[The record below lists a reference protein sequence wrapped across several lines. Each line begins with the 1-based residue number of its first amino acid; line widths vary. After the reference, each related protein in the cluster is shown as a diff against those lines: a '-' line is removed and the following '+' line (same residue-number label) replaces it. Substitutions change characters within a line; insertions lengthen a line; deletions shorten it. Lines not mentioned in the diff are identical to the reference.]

1 MKKIVFAFLCTACIY
16 TSAFSQDAKTV
27 NFLDNIVS
35 RLQTLSSTKATEK
48 VYLQFDRGQYNAGD
62 TVFFKAYLTLG
73 EQHQL
78 SKLSGVVHVALLNT
92 LDSLVQNISLQ
103 ATNGLA
109 WGDFALPNGLPM
121 GVYHIRAYTQ
131 WMLNSTDPYIFDQ
144 LVLVNSKVPA
154 MAAFTGKPAATTN
167 KFDIQFFAE
176 GGAFVNDIPAKLA
189 FKAVDHNGIGIDV
202 KGVVIDNLNTEVTKF
217 EAKHLGMGLINITP
231 VEGRT
236 YKAKLVYAD
245 GTKATVDLPKAD
257 DKGITL
263 LVNNDNP
270 EKLMIEINAN
280 RPYFLANK
288 NKEIGITIYS
298 GGGTVRSV
306 KTTLDDQ
313 VLDLNLAKKDFQTGI
328 ARVTVFSQ
336 TGEPM
341 NERLVFIQN
350 NDLLNLQTSSDKP
363 AYATRGKVH
372 IAISAKKDDKPVAGY
387 FSAAVTDVSK
397 VPVNESAETTIL
409 TSLLLTS
416 ELKGFIEQPSYY
428 FANVSNDTRS
438 NLDILMLTQGY
449 RRFEWKQLLGNDV
462 ATFPMYPAEKGL
474 NLSGVVKTN
483 NGTPVANGNVTL
495 LTKSGGTMLNQ
506 ETDANGRFTFA
517 NLIYADNTPFMI
529 QAKTSEGKNNIK
541 IIMDP
546 LARVAITAHNTP
558 AAGTDATP
566 VGNNKKQPK
575 DLYMADASG
584 TLLKEVIVKDK
595 KYLDPEHA
603 SQTVS
608 GSQIKDQTSISTGLN
623 GRLNGVT
630 LRGGVPYLSD
640 KVSPDMQ
647 GGPMLIVLDEITL
660 GEGASVDDYNISDV
674 ESVKVLK
681 NIDAAIYGVRGSNGV
696 LVIKTHKS
704 AGLVV
709 SKEMAPGLLSY
720 APKGFYKARTFYSPV
735 YGGSGSQNNI
745 PDMRSTIYW
754 NPDIVT
760 DKDGG
765 ASFDFYNADGKGS
778 YRVVVEG
785 IDENGNLGRSVYT
798 YKVE

>member
-1 MKKIVFAFLCTACIY
+1 MKKIVFALLCSACSY
-16 TSAFSQDAKTV
+16 TSAFSQDAKSSTS
-27 NFLDNIVS
+27 LDGIVS

-48 VYLQFDRGQYNAGD
+48 VYLHFDKGQYTAGD

-73 EQHQL
+73 GQHQL
-78 SKLSGVVHVALLNT
+78 SKLSGVIHVELLNT
-92 LDSLVQNISLQ
+92 IDSLVQNISLQ

-109 WGDFALPNGLPM
+109 WGDFALPNGLPI
-121 GVYHIRAYTQ
+121 GVYHIRAYTK
-131 WMLNSTDPYIFDQ
+131 WMLNSADPGIFDVP
-144 LVLVNSKVPA
+144 LIINSKVPA
-154 MAAFTGKPAATTN
+154 TTALSAKQTTITN

-176 GGAFVNDIPAKLA
+176 GGTFVDDIPTKLA
-189 FKAVDHNGIGIDV
+189 FKAIDHNGMGANV
-202 KGVVIDNLNTEVTKF
+202 KGVVVDNLNTEVTKF
-217 EAKHLGMGLINITP
+217 ESKHLGMGIINITP

-257 DKGITL
+257 VKGLAL

-270 EKLMIEINAN
+270 DKLMIEINAN

-288 NKEIGITIYS
+288 NKEIGIIIYS
-298 GGGTVRSV
+298 GGGAVRSV

-313 VLDLNLAKKDFQTGI
+313 ALDLNLAKKDFQTGI
-328 ARVTVFSQ
+328 VRITVFSQ

-341 NERLVFIQN
+341 NERLAFIQN
-350 NDLLNLQTSSDKP
+350 NDLINLQTTSDKP

-372 IAISAKKDDKPVAGY
+372 IALSAKKDDKPVTGY
-387 FSAAVTDVSK
+387 FSAAVTDLSK
-397 VPVNESAETTIL
+397 VPVTESAETTIL
-409 TSLLLTS
+409 TSILLTS
-416 ELKGFIEQPSYY
+416 ELTGFIEQPNYY
-428 FANVSNDTRS
+428 FTNVNSDTRG
-438 NLDILMLTQGY
+438 NLDALMLTQGY

-462 ATFPMYPAEKGL
+462 ASAPVYPAEKGL

-483 NGTPVANGNVTL
+483 SGAPVANGSVTL
-495 LTKSGGTMLNQ
+495 LTKSGGTMLSQ

-517 NLIYADNTPFMI
+517 NLIYTDNTPFMV
-529 QAKTSEGKNNIK
+529 QAKTNEGKNSVK
-541 IIMDP
+541 IIMEP
-546 LARVAITAHNTP
+546 AGRAGLVLNNMP
-558 AAGTDATP
+558 AAVAGDMYA
-566 VGNNKKQPK
+566 GNDKKQP
-575 DLYMADASG
+575 LYMADASG

-603 SQTVS
+603 TQTLN
-608 GSQIKDQTSISTGLN
+608 GSQIKDQTSISKGLE
-623 GRLNGVT
+623 GRLNGIT
-630 LRGGVPYLSD
+630 LRAGVPYLTE
-640 KVSPDMQ
+640 KVNGSAQ
-647 GGPMLIVLDEITL
+647 GGPMLIVLDDVTL
-660 GEGASVDDYNISDV
+660 SEGSSIDDYNASDV

-681 NIDAAIYGVRGSNGV
+681 NIDAGLYGVRGSNGV

-720 APKGFYKARTFYSPV
+720 APKGFYKARAFYSPA
-735 YGGSGSQNNI
+735 YGTSASQSNV
-745 PDMRSTIYW
+745 PDTRSTIYW
-754 NPDIVT
+754 NPDIAT

-765 ASFDFYNADGKGS
+765 ASFDFYNADGKGT

-785 IDENGNLGRSVYT
+785 IDENGNLGRGVYT